1 MTKNQPNG
9 IQVFSTPPAGAVAG
23 RSAQVKGEPAKR
35 AEDTEQNVLPLRLL
49 AALTRKAT
57 AHFTLALGLTL
68 TCLYATPAH
77 ALQVTDDRGVTVTLS
92 AAPQRIVSLLP
103 SLSETVCELGYCDR
117 LVGVDRYS
125 TYPPSLQK
133 LPQVGGGIDPNVEMI
148 VALRPDVVLIA
159 KSSRAG
165 EHLEALGLKVV
176 ALEPKTHAD
185 VQRVMLKIG
194 QLLDTKDA
202 QRIWRAIEA
211 GVSAAAQSLPA
222 SARGAKVYF
231 EVNQGPYAASESS
244 FIGETLTRLGAK
256 NIVPAKLGPFP
267 KLNPEYIVRAN
278 PDIILI
284 GQASASSLAA
294 RPGWQSIRAMREQ
307 RLCIFP
313 TDEANVLVRPGPR
326 MAEAARI
333 MARCLEAKA
342 APKAPVSA
350 GAKL

>member
-1 MTKNQPNG
+1 MKKIKTCSLRKLMTRLDG
-9 IQVFSTPPAGAVAG
+9 GAAG
-23 RSAQVKGEPAKR
+23 RSAQVKEEPATR
-35 AEDTEQNVLPLRLL
+35 AGDTEQNVLPPRLL
-49 AALTRKAT
+49 AALT
-57 AHFTLALGLTL
+57 FTVALTL
-68 TCLYATPAH
+68 THLFVSPAH
-77 ALQVTDDRGVTVTLS
+77 ALQVTDDRGVIVTLA

-103 SLSETVCELGYCDR
+103 SLTETVCALGYCER

-125 TYPPSLQK
+125 TYPLALQK
-133 LPQVGGGIDPNVEMI
+133 LPQVGGGVDPNVEMI

-165 EHLEALGLKVV
+165 ERLEALGLKIV

-194 QLLDTKDA
+194 QLLDAKDA
-202 QRIWRAIEA
+202 QRIWRTIDA

-256 NIVPAKLGPFP
+256 NIVPGKLGPFP
-267 KLNPEYIVRAN
+267 KLNPEFIVRAN

-313 TDEANVLVRPGPR
+313 ADEANVLVRPGPR

-342 APKAPVSA
+342 PPKTPGSV
-350 GAKL
+350 GAKP